1 MEKDKILVAGS
12 LNMDLVIKTE
22 KLPEIGETVLGTS
35 FITVPGGKGGN
46 QAVAAAKLRSNV
58 TMVGAVG
65 SDEFGRALIENLKNN
80 MVDVRGIII
89 KDGPSGVASICVD
102 QQGRNMIMVAPG
114 ANMEFTGE
122 ELPAHLFSGVKIL
135 LLQLEIPLKTVQF
148 CIERAKEQNIQVILN
163 PAPAQKLEREL
174 LQKVDILVPNETELK
189 ILTGYGTKSLEEVK
203 RGAEMLLD
211 MGVNAVI
218 VTLGEKGCLIKQ
230 KDFEK
235 YLPAYEVKAIDTT
248 AAGDAF
254 IGGLATALLQDY
266 ELEEAVDFASA
277 VAAVSVTKM
286 GAQTSLPER
295 DEVEKFIVEWKKS

>member
-1 MEKDKILVAGS
+1 
-12 LNMDLVIKTE
+12 
-22 KLPEIGETVLGTS
+22 
-35 FITVPGGKGGN
+35 
-46 QAVAAAKLRSNV
+46 
-58 TMVGAVG
+58 MVGAVG